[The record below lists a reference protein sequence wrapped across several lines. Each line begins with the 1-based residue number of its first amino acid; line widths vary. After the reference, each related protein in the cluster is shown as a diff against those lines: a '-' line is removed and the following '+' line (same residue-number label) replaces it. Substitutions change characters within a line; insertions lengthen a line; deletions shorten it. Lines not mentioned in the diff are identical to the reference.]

1 MSQSSNRLVRWFG
14 TRVALISRGGL
25 AIATLLVALPLSGFL
40 FLFFGY
46 SFLSTNWLISLL
58 LMLLVGTITHFVFLL
73 ILNFRF
79 KNPSTN
85 PAFLE
90 LIGRVHQ
97 KILVPSN
104 AQVWIRHSNDAFI
117 TSTFNPVFVAVI
129 VSEPMLELMLNR
141 PEAGEVLLA
150 FHLARIPRNRWFGDY
165 VGSLVLLVI
174 LTNLSALSLVPLL
187 ISTISMIEYYGPLM
201 IISLLSSLM
210 PYFFIPFFL
219 AFMIKGAFWRHEPV
233 FLRVAEVYGMHP
245 QVAKVEIERGSPLDE
260 EQMQSVIWGL
270 REWEKK
276 RRGARRLGI
285 SIIATILIG
294 LTLLLVTVSVNFPYS
309 PYLFYVLIYIPF
321 IAAFVIG
328 VIIYFVIK
336 RWDNNAMGDVFVET
350 TDSHEPIWMD

>member
-25 AIATLLVALPLSGFL
+25 AIVTLLVALPLSGFL

-58 LMLLVGTITHFVFLL
+58 LMLLVGTITHFIFLL
-73 ILNFRF
+73 ILGFRY
-79 KNPSTN
+79 KNPPTN
-85 PAFLE
+85 AAFLD

-104 AQVWIRHSNDAFI
+104 AQVWVRSSNDPFI
-117 TSTFNPVFVAVI
+117 TSTYNPVFCAAI
-129 VSEPMLELMLNR
+129 VSEPMVELMLNR
-141 PEAGEVLLA
+141 PETGEVLLA

-174 LTNLSALSLVPLL
+174 LTYLSSLFL
-187 ISTISMIEYYGPLM
+187 IPVIISAISMIEIFGLLM
-201 IISLLSSLM
+201 IVSLLSSLM
-210 PYFFIPFFL
+210 SYFIIPFFL
-219 AFMIKGAFWRHEPV
+219 AFFIKGAFWRHEPV

-245 QVAKVEIERGSPLDE
+245 QVAKVEVERGTPLDE
-260 EQMQSVIWGL
+260 EETQSVIWGV

-276 RRGARRLGI
+276 RRGSRRLGV
-285 SIIATILIG
+285 STIVTITIG
-294 LTLLLVTVSVNFPYS
+294 LI
-309 PYLFYVLIYIPF
+309 LFYVLLSGITSLPYYDVYLIYAP
-321 IAAFVIG
+321 FVIAILIG
-328 VIIYFVIK
+328 VVVYYIIK
-336 RWDNNAMGDVFVET
+336 RWDNNAMGEVFVTT